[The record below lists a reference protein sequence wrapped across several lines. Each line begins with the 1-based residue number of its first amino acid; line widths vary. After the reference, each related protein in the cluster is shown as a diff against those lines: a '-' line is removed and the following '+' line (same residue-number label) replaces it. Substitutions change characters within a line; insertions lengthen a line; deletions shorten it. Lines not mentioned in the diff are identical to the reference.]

1 MQKELKDLGN
11 KISSFDEQALVSH
24 KNFNNFVEKCTVV
37 LSAGG
42 EGSRFKNIVGDL
54 NVNKCS
60 FVLPN
65 NETMIERIIKMYK
78 SIGFNN
84 FVVLVY
90 HQADS
95 IVNLLGDGSKHKV
108 KITYSFDPDKPVGRG
123 GAIKNAIV
131 NGAINKDD
139 YLIVHNPDDQIVGD
153 TDAILTSIIN
163 KHLYNEEKGAIA
175 TAVVVKGSNYEF
187 SGMQVEKDLV
197 TNMEM
202 YPFIPIPCHIGITV
216 FSSGIYKYFDELF
229 DLQKKCDFEAVLF
242 PALLKEKKLF
252 ACNIPLELWISVNN
266 EKGLKKLIQSL

>member
-1 MQKELKDLGN
+1 MHKELKELEN
-11 KISSFDEQALVSH
+11 KISSFEDGNLALH
-24 KNFNNFVEKCTVV
+24 KNFNTFSENCTIV

-42 EGSRFKNIVGDL
+42 EGTRFKDIVGDL

-78 SIGFNN
+78 NIGFNN

-95 IVNLLGDGSKHKV
+95 IVSLLGDGSKYGA
-108 KITYSFDPDKPVGRG
+108 KITYSSDPDKPVGRG

-131 NGAINKDD
+131 NGVISKNS

-153 TDAILTSIIN
+153 TSSILKSVIN

-187 SGMQVEKDLV
+187 SGMQVVNDLV

-202 YPFIPIPCHIGITV
+202 YPFIPIPCHIGVTV
-216 FSSGIYKYFDELF
+216 FSPSVCKYFDELF
-229 DLQKKCDFEAVLF
+229 NLKNKCDFEAVLF
-242 PALLKEKKLF
+242 PVLVKEKKLY
-252 ACNIPLELWISVNN
+252 ACNIPVESWISVNN
-266 EKGLKKLIQSL
+266 EKGLKKLIKSL

>member
-1 MQKELKDLGN
+1 MQKELKDLEN
-11 KISSFDEQALVSH
+11 KISSFDERDLGLN
-24 KNFNNFVEKCTVV
+24 KNFNNFTENCTVV

-42 EGSRFKNIVGDL
+42 EGSRFKDIVGDL

-65 NETMIERIIKMYK
+65 NETMIERVIKMYK
-78 SIGFNN
+78 NIGFNN

-95 IVNLLGDGSKHKV
+95 IVSLLGDGSKYKV

-131 NGAINKDD
+131 KGVINKNS
-139 YLIVHNPDDQIVGD
+139 YLIVHNPDDQIIGD
-153 TDAILTSIIN
+153 TNAILTSIIN

-187 SGMQVEKDLV
+187 SGMQVEKDMV

-216 FSSGIYKYFDELF
+216 FSPIIYKYFDELF
-229 DLQKKCDFEAVLF
+229 DLEKKCDFEAVLF
-242 PALLKEKKLF
+242 PVLAKEKKLY
-252 ACNIPLELWISVNN
+252 ACNIPLESWISVNN
-266 EKGLKKLIQSL
+266 EKGFKKLIKNL

>member
-1 MQKELKDLGN
+1 MQKELKALEN
-11 KISSFDEQALVSH
+11 QISSFTEKELAPH
-24 KNFNNFVEKCTVV
+24 KNFSTFVKKCTIV

-42 EGSRFKNIVGDL
+42 EGSRFKDVVGDL

-65 NETMIERIIKMYK
+65 NETMIERIIKIYRN
-78 SIGFNN
+78 IGFNN

-95 IVNLLGDGSKHKV
+95 IVSLLGDGSKYKV
-108 KITYSFDPDKPVGRG
+108 NIKYSFDPEKPVGRG

-131 NGAINKDD
+131 NGVIGKNN

-153 TDAILTSIIN
+153 TSSILESFIS
-163 KHLYNEEKGAIA
+163 KHLYNEEKGAVA

-197 TNMEM
+197 TSMEM
-202 YPFIPIPCHIGITV
+202 YPFIPIPCHVGVTV
-216 FSSGIYKYFDELF
+216 FSPAIYKYFDKLF

-242 PALLKEKKLF
+242 PVLAEEKKLY
-252 ACNIPLELWISVNN
+252 ACNIPVESWISVNN
-266 EKGLKKLIQSL
+266 EKGLKKLIKSL